1 MKILEKHLS
10 FESMKNNPSVNY
22 EDIVGNMRKMHG
34 KVHDSKF
41 MRKGKVG
48 SWKDEMTPEMIQ
60 KLDEWSLANK
70 IEGLYE

>member
-1 MKILEKHLS
+1 
-10 FESMKNNPSVNY
+10 MKNNPSVNY

-48 SWKDEMTPEMIQ
+48 SWKEEMTPEMIAKMDAWMEKNQ
-60 KLDEWSLANK
+60 
-70 IEGLYE
+70 IQGLYEL